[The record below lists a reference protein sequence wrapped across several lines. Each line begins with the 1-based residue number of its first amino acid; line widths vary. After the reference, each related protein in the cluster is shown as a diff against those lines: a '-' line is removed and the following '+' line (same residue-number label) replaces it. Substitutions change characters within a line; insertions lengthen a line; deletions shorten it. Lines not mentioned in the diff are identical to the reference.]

1 LRQCVCASD
10 ALDSVTAS
18 ARDGRRWDADK
29 LWTMNSDDDA
39 PSVRYLP
46 ARHAVKGAECARD
59 LGAVAVS
66 ETEDSA
72 IVLVVDDDDMVRRAA
87 ARVLARH
94 YRVEEFADAGE
105 AVARV
110 LAGGITLVVTDMSMP
125 SMSGL
130 ELSRRVRSYDPA
142 LPVVLMTA
150 TGSAELRLRAL
161 SEGIAD
167 YLAKPFEPTE
177 LLEAVERAVSLE
189 HVAQSE
195 RRSHPGRAR
204 SAS

>member
-1 LRQCVCASD
+1 
-10 ALDSVTAS
+10 
-18 ARDGRRWDADK
+18 
-29 LWTMNSDDDA
+29 
-39 PSVRYLP
+39 
-46 ARHAVKGAECARD
+46 
-59 LGAVAVS
+59 VAVS
-66 ETEDSA
+66 ETEE

-110 LAGGITLVVTDMSMP
+110 LAGGIAALVTDMSMP

-130 ELSRRVRSYDPA
+130 DLSRRVRSYDPG

-161 SEGIAD
+161 SEGVSI
-167 YLAKPFEPTE
+167 YLAKPFEPGE
-177 LLEAVERAVSLE
+177 LLEAVERAVSLAQG
-189 HVAQSE
+189 VQSE
-195 RRSHPGRAR
+195 RRTRAGRAR